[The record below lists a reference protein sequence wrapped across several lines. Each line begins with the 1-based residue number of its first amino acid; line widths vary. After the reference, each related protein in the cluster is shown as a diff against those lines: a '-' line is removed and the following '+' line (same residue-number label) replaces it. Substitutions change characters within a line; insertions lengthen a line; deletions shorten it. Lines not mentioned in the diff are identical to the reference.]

1 MSKNT
6 AENEL
11 PEGFFSHPEKIVLSD
26 EAFDNLT
33 EILERKDGPNPKL
46 VELMKRP
53 KRWAN

>member
-11 PEGFFSHPEKIVLSD
+11 PEGFFSNPKKIELSD
-26 EAFDNLT
+26 AAFDKLT
-33 EILERKDGPNPKL
+33 EIIESKDGPNPKL
-46 VELMKRP
+46 VELLKRP